1 MFVVFYTINLCVC
14 VRVRARACV
23 CVCVCEVTN
32 VYSCAS
38 GIRISKLVKK
48 FEPTVT
54 GSNSDT
60 DQVSS

>member
-1 MFVVFYTINLCVC
+1 MCVC
-14 VRVRARACV
+14 ACARACV
-23 CVCVCEVTN
+23 RACVCVCEVTN

-38 GIRISKLVKK
+38 GIRISELVKK